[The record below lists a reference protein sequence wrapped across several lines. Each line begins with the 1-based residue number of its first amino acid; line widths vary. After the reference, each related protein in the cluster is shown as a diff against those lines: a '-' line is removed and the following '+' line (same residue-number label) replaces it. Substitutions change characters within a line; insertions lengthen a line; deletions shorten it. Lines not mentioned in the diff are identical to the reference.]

1 MPAKPPV
8 QEDRS
13 LMRDTVSLFG
23 SFVAAVGN
31 VAPSSSVALTLAL
44 ILSFTGLASPLTV
57 LVVGVFM
64 LFIAFAYAQLNR
76 WLPNAGA
83 PYVWLGRS
91 VAPLVG
97 YAIGVIAIIGP
108 TLSNIG
114 NMTLAGGYTLGIVSP
129 HTSFS
134 NVIVWLVAAV
144 FMGLV
149 AYIASGA
156 SAPRSRPK

>member
-8 QEDRS
+8 QEGRS

-31 VAPSSSVALTLAL
+31 VAPSSSTALTLAL

-97 YAIGVIAIIGP
+97 YAIG
-108 TLSNIG
+108 
-114 NMTLAGGYTLGIVSP
+114 
-129 HTSFS
+129 
-134 NVIVWLVAAV
+134 
-144 FMGLV
+144 
-149 AYIASGA
+149 
-156 SAPRSRPK
+156 